1 MESTS
6 TMVTNLPVPSC
17 AMEEYLSEWMQHMG
31 DRRSTPARPML
42 KILRLLRESWVA
54 AFMMFVHLLLTAA
67 DNITT
72 PKSYSFAARFSTR
85 TLFGYIT
92 SFVSYHI
99 ISGRRQ
105 NILSAFHHSRIA
117 AQALYASGW
126 NQVLWLMK
134 WLLGVMSLSCCFVVV
149 FTVMFVELAIH
160 TSAAALLEQVGHRF
174 SQKQGKYE
182 TVRSVRI
189 HVMLLAACQ
198 QANAMFGLLLP
209 LYLLGS
215 YAVSVLSTV
224 SVVRGGVTS
233 DMYGMVCT
241 SYIFAF
247 FGPMCFAGER
257 IQDAAL
263 GLSTRVYEGPW
274 PEEDV
279 CTRRT
284 RLQIMVCCARPAR
297 FMVPG
302 MPVMN
307 LPTCRQGVRSWFQF
321 IQVLINIQSRK

>member
-1 MESTS
+1 
-6 TMVTNLPVPSC
+6 
-17 AMEEYLSEWMQHMG
+17 MEEYLSEWMQHMG

-42 KILRLLRESWVA
+42 KILRLLRESWDKLNSS
-54 AFMMFVHLLLTAA
+54 VH
-67 DNITT
+67 
-72 PKSYSFAARFSTR
+72 R
-85 TLFGYIT
+85 
-92 SFVSYHI
+92 
-99 ISGRRQ
+99 
-105 NILSAFHHSRIA
+105 SRLVLWRVYP
-117 AQALYASGW
+117 LYAATVNVVVLLSMLLEASPNFDLW
-126 NQVLWLMK
+126 LYHRSTVLWLMK

-263 GLSTRVYEGPW
+263 GLSTRGPW

>member
-126 NQVLWLMK
+126 NQDKLNSSVHRSRLVLWRVYPLYAAT
-134 WLLGVMSLSCCFVVV
+134 VNVVV
-149 FTVMFVELAIH
+149 LLSM
-160 TSAAALLEQVGHRF
+160 LLEASPNFDLWLYHR
-174 SQKQGKYE
+174 STGKYE

>member
-1 MESTS
+1 
-6 TMVTNLPVPSC
+6 
-17 AMEEYLSEWMQHMG
+17 
-31 DRRSTPARPML
+31 
-42 KILRLLRESWVA
+42 
-54 AFMMFVHLLLTAA
+54 MMFVHLLLTAA

-126 NQVLWLMK
+126 NQDKLNSSVHRSRLVLWRVYPLYAATVNVVVLLSMLLEASPNFDLWLYHRSTVLWLMK